1 MTPVDP
7 ALVESRHNR
16 LSGIDGMDIWGAMQ
30 VCRFPTMQAN
40 LVRLVLILKFG
51 GFWSDLKNV
60 VLRPFLQEVAAHK
73 LVLVEHQP
81 MPDPR
86 PPGYLT
92 NSFFGAEAG
101 HPFLK
106 TCLEE
111 AILGIKRR
119 EEGSLSK
126 ITGLVL
132 MNRLYTQPEQATRLG
147 EYLFLEQETAWR
159 HNMKRVGAS
168 YQRGGKHW
176 SEMQKG
182 KSLYVS

>member
-1 MTPVDP
+1 M
-7 ALVESRHNR
+7 
-16 LSGIDGMDIWGAMQ
+16 
-30 VCRFPTMQAN
+30 
-40 LVRLVLILKFG
+40 
-51 GFWSDLKNV
+51 
-60 VLRPFLQEVAAHK
+60 
-73 LVLVEHQP
+73 
-81 MPDPR
+81 
-86 PPGYLT
+86 
-92 NSFFGAEAG
+92 
-101 HPFLK
+101 
-106 TCLEE
+106 
-111 AILGIKRR
+111 KRR